1 MNQESHID
9 SRPKSQKLCIILLP
23 FFWCAFAF
31 IPISVLAGPGSANHE
46 PKSKGVSLSVPL
58 PAKNEDPARKYF
70 LETEREM
77 HNSSL
82 ELAEFKTKLA
92 EIFLNIA
99 AALLG
104 IIALAGLGG
113 GLALPSIIKQQL
125 IDDDKLKRM
134 IEGLVHHVLKD
145 QSKEYQIQ
153 LNLFKAHID
162 IGLAFSNGE
171 ILANSEIDRLL
182 SILADH
188 LNVPAQGIATAV
200 LWENMGKLAD
210 IACRI
215 IDHPRILSDIS
226 ELARKHSGSDS
237 LLARRLMEHHG
248 SEILRG
254 VSQGVNLVGF
264 RHFAGQ
270 CMTAFGSELSSLS
283 LAWQLVVYDN
293 IYPALFQ
300 EVLAAAQVMPEPSRR
315 NIGVKI
321 LKESKS
327 FRSAII
333 RDEFEVALGKPWF
346 FQSFDLMA

>member
-1 MNQESHID
+1 MNQESQID
-9 SRPKSQKLCIILLP
+9 SRPKARKLCYSLLP
-23 FFWCAFAF
+23 FLWCAFAF
-31 IPISVLAGPGSANHE
+31 IPISVLAAPGSDNHE
-46 PKSKGVSLSVPL
+46 PKSSGVSLSVPL
-58 PAKNEDPARKYF
+58 PAKNEDQARKYF
-70 LETEREM
+70 LEAEKEM
-77 HNSSL
+77 PNSSL
-82 ELAEFKTKLA
+82 ELAELKTQVA
-92 EIFLNIA
+92 EFLLDFG
-99 AALLG
+99 ALLLG
-104 IIALAGLGG
+104 MIALLGLGG
-113 GLALPSIIKQQL
+113 GLALPSVIKQQL

-145 QSKEYQIQ
+145 QSQEYQIQ

-162 IGLAFSNGE
+162 IGLASSNGE

-182 SILADH
+182 SILAYH
-188 LNVPAQGIATAV
+188 LNVPAQGISTAV

-264 RHFAGQ
+264 RNFASQ
-270 CMTAFGSELSSLS
+270 CMTTFGSELGSLS

-300 EVLAAAQVMPEPSRR
+300 EALAAAQVMPEPSRR

-321 LKESKS
+321 FEESKS
-327 FRSAII
+327 FRSATI
-333 RDEFEVALGKPWF
+333 RDEFEVALGKLWF